1 MTLEIRTLRAEDK
14 EEWAKLWTG
23 YLEFYQ
29 SSLPQSVYDA
39 TFKALLSQD
48 VHSPSGFLACL
59 GGKPVGLVH
68 FLFHAHCWRPE
79 GICYLQD
86 LYTSEQARGQ
96 GAGRALIEAVYAAA
110 DARNISG
117 VYWTTQD
124 FNTTAR
130 KLYDK
135 IGVLTPFIKYAR
147 PQ

>member
-1 MTLEIRTLRAEDK
+1 MTLEIRSLRAEDK

-48 VHSPSGFLACL
+48 AYSPSGFLACL